1 MSDRKLK
8 SEILRDVQILYGS
21 RLSGGGGGGG
31 GIDALTGDVT
41 ASGTGSVTATIAAD
55 AVTNAKLADM
65 AANTLK
71 GNNTGSAANPV
82 DLTVSQVKSLLAIST
97 SDVSGLG
104 TLATQSGTYSGTSS
118 GTNTGDVSLAGTP
131 DYLTI
136 SGQTITRGLIDLA
149 TDVTGDLPFANI
161 AQVATDRLV
170 GRDTGGT
177 GDIETLT
184 VGGGIEF
191 TGAGG
196 IQTSAL
202 TGDVTKTAGGTTT
215 TIANDAVT
223 YAKLQNSGAGN
234 VVLARSASGA
244 GDYGEVALGSS
255 ELLGR
260 GATGN
265 VAAITLGTNL
275 SMSGT
280 TLNAT
285 GGGGISDGDKGDIT
299 VSGSGATWTVDNDV
313 VTYAKMQNA
322 SAGNV
327 VLARAASTSGD
338 YSEVAVGASQLVGRG
353 STGDVAAITVG
364 SGLSMSGTTLS
375 AAGGGSSPVVFVAAG
390 ADTAINS
397 VTDVTVVTRDVTS
410 VGATDKLVVDCD
422 FTIVNASGAA
432 RVYVVTLDFDGLF
445 DVEFTTGSLAVTTG
459 HFFNMRG
466 TLDIRSTSLAYG
478 TFTIEGGLIAGLA
491 SGADTTMVATHLR
504 TRGWG
509 TTASDASGTTTVDL
523 KIRSAASTATQTL
536 RLHNLTISKYTP
548 T

>member
-1 MSDRKLK
+1 VSDRKLK
-8 SEILRDVQILYGS
+8 AEILRDVQTLYGS
-21 RLSGGGGGGG
+21 RLSSGGGGGGD
-31 GIDALTGDVT
+31 GITALTGDVT

-65 AANTLK
+65 AAGTLK
-71 GNNTGSAANPV
+71 GNNTGGAANPS
-82 DLTVSQVKSLLAIST
+82 DLTASQVKTLLAIAAG
-97 SDVSGLG
+97 DVSGLG
-104 TLATQSGTYSGTSS
+104 TLATQSGTFSGTSS
-118 GTNTGDVSLAGTP
+118 GTNTGDNAVNSL
-131 DYLTI
+131 Y
-136 SGQTITRGLIDLA
+136 SGLVTNQTHS
-149 TDVTGDLPFANI
+149 GDA
-161 AQVATDRLV
+161 
-170 GRDTGGT
+170 
-177 GDIETLT
+177 
-184 VGGGIEF
+184 
-191 TGAGG
+191 TGA
-196 IQTSAL
+196 TVL
-202 TGDVTKTAGGTTT
+202 

-223 YAKLQNSGAGN
+223 YAKMQN
-234 VVLARSASGA
+234 VSAASR
-244 GDYGEVALGSS
+244 
-255 ELLGR
+255 LLGR
-260 GATGN
+260 GDSGSGDPQE
-265 VAAITLGTNL
+265 ITLGANL
-275 SMSGT
+275 TMTGT
-280 TLNAT
+280 TLAAT
-285 GGGGISDGDKGDIT
+285 GGGISDGDKGDIT

-375 AAGGGSSPVVFVAAG
+375 ATGGGGSPVVFVATG

-397 VTDVTVVTRDVTS
+397 TTDVTVLTRDVTS

-466 TLDIRSTSLAYG
+466 VLDIRSTSLAYG

-523 KIRSAASTATQTL
+523 KIRSAASTATQTC

>member
-1 MSDRKLK
+1 VSDRKLK

-161 AQVATDRLV
+161 AQVATDRVV

-223 YAKLQNSGAGN
+223 YAKMQDSGAGN

-509 TTASDASGTTTVDL
+509 TTASDASGTTTVAL
-523 KIRSAASTATQTL
+523 KIRSAASTATQTC

>member
-8 SEILRDVQILYGS
+8 ADILRDVQILYGS

-31 GIDALTGDVT
+31 ISALTGDVT

-71 GNNTGSAANPV
+71 GNNTGSTANPV
-82 DLTVSQVKSLLAIST
+82 DLTVSQVKTLLAIAAA
-97 SDVSGLG
+97 DVSGLG
-104 TLATQSGTYSGTSS
+104 TLATQSGTFSGTSS

-223 YAKLQNSGAGN
+223 YAKLQDSGAGN

-265 VAAITLGTNL
+265 VAAIALGTNL

-285 GGGGISDGDKGDIT
+285 GGGGVSDGDKGDIT

-390 ADTAINS
+390 ANTAINS

-509 TTASDASGTTTVDL
+509 TTASNASGTTTVDL
-523 KIRSAASTATQTL
+523 KIRSANATATQTC